1 MLFRAQLYC
10 FLFLMVC
17 FVPKICLGADDVLP
31 VQNDLQGGQ
40 VILELDKTNP
50 NGVEKNISFPQQVA
64 NIFQLL
70 RYFNDNYPGDK
81 ILEDFSSELK
91 DFFPQADDVTL
102 KRYMEN
108 IRDAVRLYRYC

>member
-1 MLFRAQLYC
+1 
-10 FLFLMVC
+10 MVC

-91 DFFPQADDVTL
+91 DFF
-102 KRYMEN
+102 
-108 IRDAVRLYRYC
+108 LYGKYS